1 MKRLFAPVLLYVAIT
16 AAMTYPVLRH
26 IGSVVPHDLGDP
38 ILNTWLLWWSSK
50 HVPLTAAWWNAPM
63 FFPAQDVM
71 AFSELLIG
79 LLPITLVVQWLTH
92 NPLAAYNVALLLS
105 YPLCG
110 LAAYGLAWELTGR
123 RDAALVAG
131 LAFAFAPYRMGQIA
145 HVQMMSYYWA
155 PVALVGLHR
164 YLRNRD
170 RRWLILF
177 GGAWLMQALTNGYA
191 LFHFSIFVALWLV
204 WFARPIRIAVPIVVA
219 WLVAAIPL
227 LPALL
232 KYRQVHSALH
242 LMRDINETKRLGV
255 GLSDLFAPS
264 PELLVWGSRLLP
276 ARNETT
282 VFPGLTILIVGLVWF
297 VLSRTWKNGSAEPRH
312 LDERA
317 LTALSAIA
325 AAIGLSVFVLGPWAI
340 GPLTVGEFRKPF
352 SIAVLLRLLA
362 FLRSRW
368 MRDAWRRHS
377 VAVFYVIAMAAMLV
391 LALGPEPQLFGR
403 PILYKPPYE
412 WFMKLPGFDTLR
424 VPARFAMLF
433 VLCQSVLLAL
443 AMARWSVRFS
453 RPQVIVAVIGAGL
466 LVDGWARVH
475 VEAAPAA
482 GPAWPDAVAA
492 VAELPPGGQND
503 FDAIYRSMFHSR
515 PIVNGYSGYDPP
527 FYLPFVTAI
536 RDEEFAALPEIA
548 RGRLIGIGVN
558 RAASGAE
565 PIEQILRRMPGVS
578 RFSADDRWS
587 VFMMQVGVPS
597 DDHLG
602 AALPIK
608 SVRANRFNQD
618 IGRLADGRLETA
630 WNSGSNQVG
639 DEELRIDLGSE
650 QTIGGV
656 VFAMGPYSFGFPR
669 KVLIG
674 VSSDESQWILGWAG
688 STAVRTVRAAVTSP
702 ESVPLTLNFGQ
713 LKGRFIRIEQV
724 GSEPGIPWWIAELG
738 VRAPAGTPA
747 AP

>member
-1 MKRLFAPVLLYVAIT
+1 MKRLLAPGLLYVAIT
-16 AAMTYPVLRH
+16 VAMTYPVLRH

-63 FFPAQDVM
+63 FFPATDVM

-105 YPLCG
+105 FPLCA
-110 LAAYGLAWELTGR
+110 LAAYALAWELTAR
-123 RDAALVAG
+123 RDAAIVAG

-145 HVQMMSYYWA
+145 HLQVMSYYWA
-155 PVALVGLHR
+155 PLALVGLHR
-164 YLRNRD
+164 YLRSRAWQ
-170 RRWLILF
+170 WLMLF

-191 LFHFSIFVALWLV
+191 LFHFSIFVALWLI

-219 WLVAAIPL
+219 WLVAAIPMA
-227 LPALL
+227 PALL

-282 VFPGLTILIVGLVWF
+282 VFPGLTILIVGLAWF
-297 VLSRTWKNGSAEPRH
+297 VLSKTWRNGAGEPRH
-312 LDERA
+312 VDERVLTVLA
-317 LTALSAIA
+317 LIA
-325 AAIGLSVFVLGPWAI
+325 AVVGVSVFVVGPWAI

-377 VAVFYVIAMAAMLV
+377 VAIFYVIAMAAMLV
-391 LALGPEPQLFGR
+391 MALGPEPRLFGR

-412 WFMKLPGFDTLR
+412 WFMRLPGFDALR

-443 AMARWSVRFS
+443 AIARWSFRVS
-453 RPQVIVAVIGAGL
+453 RPQVLVAAIGAGL
-466 LVDGWARVH
+466 LIDGWARVH

-482 GPAWPDAVAA
+482 GPVWPDAVAA
-492 VAELPPGGQND
+492 VVEVPPGGQAD
-503 FDAIYRSMFHSR
+503 FDAIYRSMSHGR

-527 FYLPFVTAI
+527 FYLPFVAAM
-536 RDEEFAALPEIA
+536 RDGQFSALAEIA
-548 RGRLIGIGVN
+548 RGQLIGIGVN
-558 RAASGAE
+558 RAASGANDAE
-565 PIEQILRRMPGVS
+565 RLLRGMPGVS
-578 RFSADDRWS
+578 RLSGDDRWTVYVRQS
-587 VFMMQVGVPS
+587 GVPR

-602 AALPIK
+602 GALPIK
-608 SVRANRFNQD
+608 RVWANRFNDD
-618 IGRLADGRLETA
+618 IGRLGDGRLDTA
-630 WNSGSNQVG
+630 WNAGSNQVG

-656 VFAMGPYSFGFPR
+656 VFAMGPFSFGFPR
-669 KVLIG
+669 EVIID
-674 VSSDESQWILGWAG
+674 VSSDESQWVLGWAG
-688 STAVRTVRAAVTSP
+688 ATSVRTVHAAVTSP
-702 ESVPLTLNFGQ
+702 ETVPLTLDFGQ
-713 LKGRFIRIEQV
+713 LKGRFIRIQQV
-724 GSEPGIPWWIAELG
+724 GSEPGIPWWIAELS
-738 VRAPAGTPA
+738 VRAPAATPA